1 MSSASRPHTPTWRR
15 ILGGVQLAAFFVA
28 SLSALPSSEPTL
40 SGSQAQAKKA
50 KKAKTSVAS
59 VQQAKRLEDQGQG
72 VMQCA
77 AKQAFDKGIS
87 KVEIDVS
94 VTINNRGQVV
104 GVVVKALGD
113 KKAHQPLR
121 DCIDTLLRGVQFPPG
136 EAPLTTL
143 QRQWE
148 IS

>member
-15 ILGGVQLAAFFVA
+15 ILGGVQLAAFLFA

-40 SGSQAQAKKA
+40 SGSLAQAKKA
-50 KKAKTSVAS
+50 KKAKTSAAS
-59 VQQAKRLEDQGQG
+59 VEQAKRLEDQGQG

-77 AKQAFDKGIS
+77 VKQALDKGVA
-87 KVEIDVS
+87 KVEVDVS
-94 VTINNRGQVV
+94 VTVNNRGQVV
-104 GVVVKALGD
+104 GVVVNAQGD
-113 KKAHQPLR
+113 KKAHKALR
-121 DCIDTLLRGVQFPPG
+121 DCIDSLLRGVQFPPS